1 MTTPNIILTGFM
13 GTGKTTVGQAVAERL
28 GRWFVDMDAAIERRA
43 GKPVSAIFSQ
53 DGEPAFREMEAALCR
68 ELAGERNLVI
78 ATGGGALASAANRA
92 ALAESGLVICLDAST
107 DAILARLHQ
116 TRDRPLLAGPDR
128 RERVEALLA
137 ERAAAYAA
145 IPHHIDTDGL
155 TVDQV
160 VERVIRLARQAGPG
174 PARLP
179 VSHPGGAYDILIG
192 DGVLAELGWAM
203 LNADLRPGRCAVVS
217 QPAIAAAQGG
227 SLVQGLAEAGFEP
240 VVVEMPDGEA
250 YKTLDTVAG
259 LYDALVTARLDR
271 RSPVIA
277 LGGGVV
283 GDVAGFV
290 AATYLRGVPFVQA
303 PTSLLAMVDA
313 SVGGK
318 TGVDLPQGK
327 NLVGAFKQ
335 PELVAIDPDTL
346 KSLPSDE
353 FRSGLAEVVKAGM
366 IGDPFLFAAMEGRR
380 GEETS
385 PSPASAPSPKSVDTP
400 PLQLADLIGRAV
412 RVKVAVVQEDPF
424 EQGRRAVLNLGHT
437 YGHAFET
444 LSGYRLRHGEAVSIG
459 LVAATRLATRLELCE
474 PDLVERVETLLG
486 RLGLPIRAYGFAP
499 PQVLAAMGADKK
511 RIGNRLRF
519 VLPRAIGDVDVFD
532 DVPDQAVLAVLT
544 ELTA

>member
-13 GTGKTTVGQAVAERL
+13 GTGKTAVGQAVAERL
-28 GRWFVDMDAAIERRA
+28 GRWFVDMDAVIERRA
-43 GKPVSAIFSQ
+43 GKPVSAIFAQ
-53 DGEPAFREMEAALCR
+53 DGEAAFRQMEAALCR

-78 ATGGGALASAANRA
+78 ATGGGALVAEENRL
-92 ALAESGLVICLDAST
+92 ALGESGLVICLDAPV
-107 DAILARLHQ
+107 DAILARLGDAV
-116 TRDRPLLAGPDR
+116 DRPLLAGPDR
-128 RERVEALLA
+128 QARVEALLA

-155 TVDQV
+155 SVDQAAG
-160 VERVIRLARQAGPG
+160 RVIQLARQIGPG
-174 PARLP
+174 PARIP
-179 VSHPGGAYDILIG
+179 VSTPDGSYDILIG
-192 DGVLAELGWAM
+192 EGILAGLGWAM
-203 LNADLRPGRCAVVS
+203 LKAGLRPGRCAVVS
-217 QPAIAAAQGG
+217 QPAIAAAQAG
-227 SLVQGLAEAGFEP
+227 SLLESLAEAGFDP

-250 YKTLDTVAG
+250 HKTLATVAG
-259 LYDALVTARLDR
+259 LYDVLTAARLDR

-283 GDVAGFV
+283 GDVAGFA

-335 PELVAIDPDTL
+335 PALVAIDPETL
-346 KSLPSDE
+346 KTLPSDE
-353 FRSGLAEVVKAGM
+353 FRSGLAEVIKHGM
-366 IGDPFLFAAMEGRR
+366 IGDAGLFEVMEGR
-380 GEETS
+380 
-385 PSPASAPSPKSVDTP
+385 SVL
-400 PLQLADLIGRAV
+400 PLSDLIARAV
-412 RVKVAVVQEDPF
+412 QVKAAVVQEDPF

-437 YGHAFET
+437 FGHAYET

-459 LVAATRLATRLELCE
+459 LAAATRLATGLELCE
-474 PDLVERVETLLG
+474 PDLVDRVETLLG
-486 RLGLPIRAYGFAP
+486 RLDLPARAPGFAP

-511 RIGNRLRF
+511 RVGNRLRF

-532 DVPDQAVLAVLT
+532 DVPDQAVLAVLM
-544 ELTA
+544 ELDSAGLARSGDRPEP